1 MGEVWF
7 ASAWDGVIEL
17 WLAKV
22 STDVHAARANCAR
35 RRRLCGHRIRCGAI
49 AAILA
54 GALCLARA
62 AGAPSTLQLLE
73 KADSLR
79 LVSYPEFTVIL
90 KRVEGRSADL
100 PPSERDYLHYLE
112 GWKSAY
118 DGNYPAAVSE
128 LEAVAAQTSD
138 ATLRFRARVTVVN
151 VFVVAAHYEEAFVQ
165 LEVLL
170 KALPGISDGEARE
183 QALVVAGELYN
194 PVGQYDLAL
203 YYGRLLAQD
212 NYRGLGVCKGSTI
225 ELEALFK
232 SGKLRAGDPALQAA
246 VDTCTRLGLIANA
259 TAIRTYAAKL
269 YIGAKEPRHALALLS
284 DTYPVALATRYPRL
298 ISEYEALLA
307 QSYLA
312 IGDARQA
319 RAFAQKAVAD
329 SVRKQFTEPL
339 VTGDR
344 ILYQLAKAKGNF
356 RAALEYHERY
366 AAANLGYLND
376 VSVRQLAY
384 EKVRH
389 HGLAR
394 RMEIQSL
401 NRKNRLLELERRLGA
416 KEVEATRLYGVILTL
431 ILLFI
436 GLWAV
441 RTKRSQLHFMNL
453 SHLDGLTGISNRL
466 HFIERAESALAY
478 ARKSGHE
485 VCLVLFDLDHF
496 KSTND
501 HFGHATGDFVLER
514 TAAVCRSLLRVSDIF
529 GRLGGEEFGVL
540 LPGCRLEA
548 AGQQAEHLREAING
562 IEAEH
567 RGAAVRTSASFGI
580 ASSAASG
587 YDMTRLLAHADSALY
602 RAKRAGRNCV
612 MAYDS
617 AESAEVKAIVP
628 PAQA

>member
-1 MGEVWF
+1 
-7 ASAWDGVIEL
+7 
-17 WLAKV
+17 
-22 STDVHAARANCAR
+22 VHAARAESTR
-35 RRRLCGHRIRCGAI
+35 RKIRRHRIRHGAM
-49 AAILA
+49 AVLLA
-54 GALCLARA
+54 GALGVLSAVRA
-62 AGAPSTLQLLE
+62 ADVSSTLQLLE
-73 KADSLR
+73 KADGLR
-79 LVSYPEFTVIL
+79 LSSYPEFTAIL
-90 KRVEGRSADL
+90 SRVEARSAGL

-112 GWKSAY
+112 GWKAAY
-118 DGNYPAAVSE
+118 DGDYPAAVTK
-128 LEAVAAQTSD
+128 LEAVAAETSD

-151 VFVVAAHYEEAFVQ
+151 VFVVAARYEEAFVQ

-170 KALPGISDGEARE
+170 KELPRISDGAARE

-203 YYGRLLAQD
+203 YYGRLLTQD
-212 NYRGLGVCKGSTI
+212 NYRGLGVCKGPTI

-232 SGKLRAGDPALQAA
+232 SGKLRPGDPALGSA

-269 YIGAKEPRHALALLS
+269 YIGAKEPRQALALLRS
-284 DTYPVALATRYPRL
+284 TYPVALATRYPRL

-307 QSYLA
+307 QGYLA
-312 IGDARQA
+312 TGDSAHARQ
-319 RAFAQKAVAD
+319 FALKAVAD
-329 SVRKQFTEPL
+329 AVKKQFTEPL
-339 VTGDR
+339 VRGDR
-344 ILYQLAKAKGNF
+344 ILYQLAKAQRNYA
-356 RAALEYHERY
+356 AALEYDERY

-389 HGLAR
+389 QGLAR
-394 RMEIQSL
+394 RMEIQAL
-401 NRKNRLLELERRLGA
+401 NRRNRLLELEHRLGA

-441 RTKRSQLHFMNL
+441 RTKRSQLHFRSL
-453 SHLDGLTGISNRL
+453 SQLDGLTGISNRL
-466 HFIERAESALAY
+466 HFIERAEAALVY
-478 ARKSGHE
+478 AHKSGHE
-485 VCLVLFDLDHF
+485 VCLVLFDLDYF

-501 HFGHATGDFVLER
+501 HFGHATGDFVLKR

-548 AGQQAEHLREAING
+548 ARQQAEHLRQAIND

-567 RGAAVRTSASFGI
+567 RGATVRSSASFGI

-617 AESAEVKAIVP
+617 AESAEAKAILPPP

>member
-1 MGEVWF
+1 MYAAQADCRRG
-7 ASAWDGVIEL
+7 
-17 WLAKV
+17 KV
-22 STDVHAARANCAR
+22 RSR
-35 RRRLCGHRIRCGAI
+35 RIRC
-49 AAILA
+49 AAVAVALL

-62 AGAPSTLQLLE
+62 TQAPANLQLLQ
-73 KADSLR
+73 KADGLR
-79 LVSYPEFTVIL
+79 LSSYPQFTAIL
-90 KRVEGRSADL
+90 TAVEARSAEL
-100 PPSERDYLHYLE
+100 PPPERDYLHYLE
-112 GWKSAY
+112 GWKAAY
-118 DGNYPAAVSE
+118 DGNYAAAVAK
-128 LEAVAAQTSD
+128 LEAVAAETTD
-138 ATLRFRARVTVVN
+138 PTLRFRARVTVVN

-170 KALPGISDGEARE
+170 KELPRISDGAARE

-212 NYRGLGVCKGSTI
+212 NYRGLGVCKGPTV
-225 ELEALFK
+225 ELEALFS
-232 SGKLRAGDPALQAA
+232 SGRLKAGDPSLQSAI
-246 VDTCTRLGLIANA
+246 DTCTRLGLIANA

-269 YIGAKEPRHALALLS
+269 YIAAREPRQALALLS
-284 DTYPVALATRYPRL
+284 STYPVTLATRYPRL

-312 IGDARQA
+312 TGDSAHARE
-319 RAFAQKAVAD
+319 FASKAVAD
-329 SVRKQFTEPL
+329 AVKKQFTEPL
-339 VTGDR
+339 VRGDY
-344 ILYQLAKAKGNF
+344 ILYQLAKAKGNYP
-356 RAALEYHERY
+356 AALEYHERY
-366 AAANLGYLND
+366 AAANLGYLNG

-389 HGLAR
+389 QGLAR
-394 RMEIQSL
+394 RLEIEAL

-453 SHLDGLTGISNRL
+453 SQLDGLTGISNRL
-466 HFIERAESALAY
+466 HFIGRAEAALAY
-478 ARKSGHE
+478 ARKSGHD

-496 KSTND
+496 KSIND
-501 HFGHATGDFVLER
+501 QFGHATGDFVLKR
-514 TAAVCRSLLRVSDIF
+514 TAAVCKDHLRVSDIF

-548 AGQQAEHLREAING
+548 AGQQAEHLRQAINR

-567 RGAAVRTSASFGI
+567 RGAPVNSSASFGI

-612 MAYDS
+612 MVYDP
-617 AESAEVKAIVP
+617 AESAEVKANVAP
-628 PAQA
+628 PPSQA